1 MHLLN
6 VKTNIQYMYM
16 YDDEDSNLQTDLSR
30 NIGYNPILL
39 MYDTD

>member
-6 VKTNIQYMYM
+6 GKTYIQYMYT
-16 YDDEDSNLQTDLSR
+16 YHDEDSNLQIDLSR
-30 NIGYNPILL
+30 NIGYDPILL